1 MKTENKMLP
10 RERIMKVLAGE
21 ETDRVPFQ
29 EIFFGH
35 QAVAEYF
42 GGLQKTPE
50 DAARYLANSGQCS
63 YLVGGFWWTLQSK
76 YLEVEHDVKRYAGG
90 DAITMDD
97 VINMQPPIFEERIDA
112 LNNAIAAARKYN
124 LATHVFLM
132 NSFHSA
138 STSMGLDNLALALYD
153 TPEIVES
160 YMNKIE
166 EYNRSVLH
174 KLSKFDIDFVF
185 FDGDCAYKN
194 GLMINPRMFR
204 DIWFDKTKA
213 TIEVCQ
219 KYGWPYCYHT
229 DGKIDEVY
237 PLLIELGFS
246 ATHGVEAAANSL
258 AEIKSKFG
266 KQITLIGNFD
276 IADLAFK
283 TSAEIH
289 DMTVE
294 MLKIGSQG
302 GRYIAACNTLPGN
315 NIPLENYLAFRDTI
329 VNF

>member
-10 RERIMKVLAGE
+10 RERIMKALVGE
-21 ETDRVPFQ
+21 ETDRVPYQ
-29 EIFFGH
+29 EIFFAHKGF
-35 QAVAEYF
+35 AEYF

-63 YLVGGFWWTLQSK
+63 YLVGGFWWMLQSK
-76 YLEVEHDVKRYAGG
+76 QQEVEHDVKRYAGG

-97 VINMQPPIFEERIDA
+97 VINMQAPGFEESIAA
-112 LNNAIAAARKYN
+112 LNDAIAAARKYN

-132 NSFHSA
+132 
-138 STSMGLDNLALALYD
+138 
-153 TPEIVES
+153 
-160 YMNKIE
+160 IE

-174 KLSKFDIDFVF
+174 KLSKFDIDFIF

-194 GLMINPRMFR
+194 GLMINPGMFR

-219 KYGWPYCYHT
+219 NYGWPYCYHT

-246 ATHGVEAAANSL
+246 ATHGIEAAANSL
-258 AEIKSKFG
+258 AEVKAKFG
-266 KQITLIGNFD
+266 RQITLIGNFD
-276 IADLAFK
+276 IADLALK
-283 TSAEIH
+283 TPAEIH
-289 DMTVE
+289 EMTIE
-294 MLKIGSQG
+294 MLKIGGQG
-302 GRYIAACNTLPGN
+302 GRYIAGCNTLPGN
-315 NIPLENYLAFRDTI
+315 NIPLENYLAFRNAI
-329 VNF
+329 VNFKPEC